1 MFYIFAGWL
10 IKEHEFTKKEYA
22 VTYVL
27 GIIGF
32 LLHFLGTYLE
42 SAKAGCIVQTYK
54 GYTNLP
60 AVLYSIAVFV
70 LVKQLSE
77 KINENGRAYKLICRF
92 AGYTFAIYLIHWFI
106 LDLMTKVLNLDKLLL
121 CYRIGMPFLVIPLCI
136 ILAFLL
142 RKVPIIKRI
151 VP

>member
-1 MFYIFAGWL
+1 MY
-10 IKEHEFTKKEYA
+10 KRQ
-22 VTYVL
+22 
-27 GIIGF
+27 
-32 LLHFLGTYLE
+32 
-42 SAKAGCIVQTYK
+42 VQTYK

-106 LDLMTKVLNLDKLLL
+106 LDLMTKVLNLDKFLL
-121 CYRIGMPFLVIPLCI
+121 CYRIGMPFIVIPLCI